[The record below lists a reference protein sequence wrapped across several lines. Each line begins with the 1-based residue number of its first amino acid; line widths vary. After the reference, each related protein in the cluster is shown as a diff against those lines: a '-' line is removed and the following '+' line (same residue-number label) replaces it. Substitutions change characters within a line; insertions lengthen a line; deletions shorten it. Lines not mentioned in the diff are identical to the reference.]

1 VRRTYISPGLGG
13 KYNYQWS
20 LLLPASCKVAY
31 FDIWYITNDR
41 EILPSNFVASAIY
54 QPRDEI
60 WAEPG
65 TW

>member
-1 VRRTYISPGLGG
+1 VHRTYISPGLDS
-13 KYNYQWS
+13 KYNYQWA
-20 LLLPASCKVAY
+20 LLLPTSCRLVY
-31 FDIWYITNDR
+31 FHIWYIKNDR
-41 EILPSNFVASAIY
+41 EILPSNFVASVIH